1 MKSFDII
8 LLRHGVRSTQR
19 FQADSAEQ
27 ARMQAELTGA
37 LVLKVK
43 PRSRLARRAKPFP
56 LTLFIQEL
64 IALLEAGL
72 VIVEA
77 IEALSESSR
86 DTEQRRVLDALL
98 KTLYRG
104 QQLSQALAAL
114 PALFPP
120 LLISTVASSEQTG
133 QLATALGRFLHY
145 EKRMEALRKRI
156 RNTLLY
162 PSVVISIGC
171 LILFFLLGFIIPRF
185 AIVFEGMR
193 DLNGSARFIVWW
205 GHLTH
210 SHGPLLLAMTVF
222 GVILLVNG
230 SSNKKVRQ
238 ILLEQL
244 LRIPQLQHQHQLAIL
259 VRFYRTLGLL
269 LQGGMP
275 AVNALTLTGSLLPPR
290 YQPNLQQALA
300 DIQAGKTLSS
310 SLESQQLTT
319 PVASRLLAVGERSG
333 DLPAL
338 CERIAA
344 FYDESLERAIETFSK
359 IFEPLLMLIVGGLVG
374 LVVFLLYMPIFE
386 MAGGLTQ

>member
-1 MKSFDII
+1 MKSFDVT
-8 LLRHGVRSTQR
+8 LLRNGVRSAQKI
-19 FQADSAEQ
+19 QANSAEE
-27 ARMQAELTGA
+27 ARAQAENGGA
-37 LVLKVK
+37 LVLKIK
-43 PRSRLARRAKPFP
+43 ISHSLARRAKPFP

-86 DTEQRRVLDALL
+86 DTEQRRVLEALL

-104 QQLSQALAAL
+104 QQLSQALAEQ
-114 PALFPP
+114 PMLFPP
-120 LLISTVASSEQTG
+120 LLVSTVASSEQTG

-156 RNTLLY
+156 RSTLLY
-162 PSVVISIGC
+162 PTVVISVGC

-185 AIVFEGMR
+185 AIVFEGMKN
-193 DLNGSARFIVWW
+193 LNGSAKFIVWW
-205 GHLTH
+205 GHLTQ
-210 SHGPLLLAMTVF
+210 SQGPLLLALTAIGTV
-222 GVILLVNG
+222 LLVG
-230 SSNKKVRQ
+230 AIRNKQLRQ
-238 ILLEQL
+238 RLLGQL

-269 LQGGMP
+269 LQGGMT
-275 AVNALTLTGSLLPPR
+275 ALDALTLTGSLLPPQYR
-290 YQPNLQQALA
+290 PNLQQVLA
-300 DIQAGKTLSS
+300 DVQAGKALSS
-310 SLESQQLTT
+310 SLESQRLTT
-319 PVASRLLAVGERSG
+319 PVASRLLTVGERSG

-359 IFEPLLMLIVGGLVG
+359 IFEPVLMLIVGGLVG

-386 MAGGLTQ
+386 MAGGLAQ

>member
-1 MKSFDII
+1 MKDFDVT
-8 LLRHGVRSTQR
+8 LLRDAMRSTQK
-19 FQADSAEQ
+19 FQANNAQEARVLAE
-27 ARMQAELTGA
+27 RSGA
-37 LVLKVK
+37 IVLKVK
-43 PRSRLARRAKPFP
+43 ASRNLGQRAKPFP

-64 IALLEAGL
+64 IALLDAGL

-86 DTEQRRVLDALL
+86 DAEQRRVLEALL
-98 KTLYRG
+98 QTLYRG
-104 QQLSQALAAL
+104 CQLSQALADQ

-120 LLISTVASSEQTG
+120 LLVSTVASSEQTG

-145 EKRMEALRKRI
+145 EKRMETLRKRI
-156 RNTLLY
+156 RSTLLY
-162 PSVVISIGC
+162 PSVVITVGC

-185 AIVFEGMR
+185 AIVFEGMKN
-193 DLNGSARFIVWW
+193 LNGSARFIVWW
-205 GHLTH
+205 GHLTQ
-210 SHGPLLLAMTVF
+210 SQGPLLLMLSALSAVLI
-222 GVILLVNG
+222 VSAIR
-230 SSNKKVRQ
+230 NKKLRQ
-238 ILLEQL
+238 TLLGQL
-244 LRIPQLQHQHQLAIL
+244 LRIPQLQHQYQLAIL

-269 LQGGMP
+269 LQGGMT
-275 AVNALTLTGSLLPPR
+275 AVEALALTGSLLPPHYR
-290 YQPNLQQALA
+290 HNLQQVLA
-300 DIQAGKTLSS
+300 EVQAGKPLST

-359 IFEPLLMLIVGGLVG
+359 IFEPVLMLIVGGLVG

-386 MAGGLTQ
+386 MAGGLA

>member
-1 MKSFDII
+1 MKNFDVT
-8 LLRHGVRSTQR
+8 LLRDAVRSTQK
-19 FQADSAEQ
+19 FQANDVQE
-27 ARMQAELTGA
+27 ARMLAERSGA
-37 LVLKVK
+37 IVLKVK
-43 PRSRLARRAKPFP
+43 PSRSLGQRAKPFP

-64 IALLEAGL
+64 IALLDAGL

-86 DTEQRRVLDALL
+86 DAEQRRVLEALL
-98 KTLYRG
+98 QTLYRG
-104 QQLSQALAAL
+104 RQLSQALADN

-120 LLISTVASSEQTG
+120 LLVSTVASSEQTG

-145 EKRMEALRKRI
+145 EKRMETLRKRI
-156 RNTLLY
+156 RSTLLY
-162 PSVVISIGC
+162 PSVVISVGC

-185 AIVFEGMR
+185 AIVFEGMKN
-193 DLNGSARFIVWW
+193 LNGSARFIVWW
-205 GHLTH
+205 GHLTQ
-210 SHGPLLLAMTVF
+210 SQGPLLLVLSALSAALIVSA
-222 GVILLVNG
+222 IR
-230 SSNKKVRQ
+230 NKKLRQ
-238 ILLEQL
+238 ALLGQL
-244 LRIPQLQHQHQLAIL
+244 LRIPQLQHQYQLAIL

-269 LQGGMP
+269 LQGGMT
-275 AVNALTLTGSLLPPR
+275 AVEALALTGSLLPPH
-290 YQPNLQQALA
+290 YHHNLQQVLA
-300 DIQAGKTLSS
+300 DVQSGKPLST

-359 IFEPLLMLIVGGLVG
+359 IFEPVLMLIVGGLVG

-386 MAGGLTQ
+386 MAGGLA